1 MIFDLSFEAQI
12 VIVALVVLLVPGF
25 YFFRWLYRR
34 VPRKLNV
41 SKYTERWSELQ
52 AMCKQKEEWAQ
63 AIERADLLFDKAL
76 KTRRFK
82 GKSMGERIVS
92 AQKKLSDNDGIWQ
105 AHNLAKKLREQP
117 DKSLKEKEVKD
128 ALVSFRQA
136 LRDLGALEDGNKK

>member
-1 MIFDLSFEAQI
+1 MISDLSLEVQI
-12 VIVALVVLLVPGF
+12 LLVVLLVLSLPGF

-34 VPRKLNV
+34 VPRKLSV
-41 SKYTERWSELQ
+41 DKYSHRWKELQ
-52 AMCKQKEEWAQ
+52 SLCKHKEGWSQ
-63 AIERADLLFDKAL
+63 AIEQADVLFDKAL

-117 DKSLKEKEVKD
+117 DKALKEKEVKD

-136 LRDLGALEDGNKK
+136 LRDLGALEDGSKK